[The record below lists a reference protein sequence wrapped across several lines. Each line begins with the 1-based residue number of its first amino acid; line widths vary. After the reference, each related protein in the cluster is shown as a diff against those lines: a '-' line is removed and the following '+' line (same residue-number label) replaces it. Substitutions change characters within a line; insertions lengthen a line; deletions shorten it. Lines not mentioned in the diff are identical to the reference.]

1 MKILHI
7 TFHQGCCNAIKSV
20 LDMPN
25 IELETQIVTSGQDG
39 YYYNM
44 TSERALNAWNLHKDF
59 YNQFDVIITS
69 DTAPLARIFIEGGFK
84 GKIIVWI
91 SNRFDYFDSKDKCG
105 FPDEDYY
112 DLLRNRGINTFLVAT
127 CQFESFYAS
136 KKWIA
141 VDDVI
146 NPASK
151 PYFVNNKVG
160 FYVPTYSNDTLL
172 SLFNICRK
180 NGFSDVATG
189 RYKDRDSL
197 AHFKAVIHLPYTWN
211 SIALWDALSCGVAY
225 YIPSEEFIL
234 KLLKTE
240 GYWFQN
246 MNYCWDYL
254 HLCEFYKNHKFVK
267 YFNSFEELRE
277 IEINSEE
284 IYEEAERLFN
294 LNQKKWRNILSI

>member
-7 TFHQGCCNAIKSV
+7 TFHQGCCNAIESV
-20 LDMPN
+20 LYMLN
-25 IELETQIVTSGQDG
+25 IELETRIVTSSIDG
-39 YYYNM
+39 YFYNM
-44 TSERALNAWNLHKDF
+44 TSQRALNAWNLHKDF

-69 DTAPLARIFIEGGFK
+69 DTAPLSRIFIEGGFK
-84 GKIIVWI
+84 GKVVTWI
-91 SNRFDYFDSKDKCG
+91 SNRFDYSDSKDKCG

-112 DLLRNRGINTFLVAT
+112 DLLRNRGINTFLVAN

-146 NPASK
+146 NPAQQ
-151 PYFVNNKVG
+151 PYYIKDKVG

-197 AHFKAVIHLPYTWN
+197 AHFKAVVHLPYTWN

-225 YIPSEEFIL
+225 YVPSKEFLL
-234 KLLKTE
+234 KLLKTQ

-246 MNYCWDYL
+246 MNYCWDHL
-254 HLCEFYKNHKFVK
+254 DLCEFYKHKFVK
-267 YFNSFEELRE
+267 YFDSFEELRE
-277 IEINSEE
+277 IEINNEE
-284 IYEEAERLFN
+284 IYEESERLFK
-294 LNQKKWRNILSI
+294 LNQQKWINILNT